1 MFLWVYIKVENVL
14 TFVILPFI
22 LDYSFG
28 PKKDKLFCPV
38 FVFCRGMPMSS
49 AKWICVASAKQRL
62 KGFINISWYNSIP
75 VIKNGIHNVV
85 LFSVANWKP
94 LFFPKW
100 NGSIWDLGGKFRQK
114 WMHSFWDFWILS
126 FIFFSK
132 EKNKRNTHNQNVGEL
147 AYCIIVFYTQE
158 FLTCFDNRG
167 ILVGH

>member
-1 MFLWVYIKVENVL
+1 M
-14 TFVILPFI
+14 ILAVI

-38 FVFCRGMPMSS
+38 FVFFRGMPMSS

-62 KGFINISWYNSIP
+62 KDFINISWYNSIP

-85 LFSVANWKP
+85 LFSVANRKP
-94 LFFPKW
+94 HFFQSGMDRYETLVV
-100 NGSIWDLGGKFRQK
+100 NLGKNECIPFEIFE
-114 WMHSFWDFWILS
+114 FWVL
-126 FIFFSK
+126 IFFSK
-132 EKNKRNTHNQNVGEL
+132 EKNKKNTHNQNVGEL

-158 FLTCFDNRG
+158 FLTCFGNTG

>member
-1 MFLWVYIKVENVL
+1 MFLWVYIKVDNVL
-14 TFVILPFI
+14 TFVILAFI

-100 NGSIWDLGGKFRQK
+100 NGSIWNLGGKFRQI
-114 WMHSFWDFWILS
+114 WLL
-126 FIFFSK
+126 IFFQ
-132 EKNKRNTHNQNVGEL
+132 KRKT
-147 AYCIIVFYTQE
+147 
-158 FLTCFDNRG
+158 RG
-167 ILVGH
+167 TPTIKMWVN